1 MSEEYTEVVDNSW
14 GDRFGSSL
22 FAVILGLILFF
33 GSFILL
39 FWNEGR
45 LNLSEIAKTAVEIS
59 ATQPNQKAI
68 GKFISTTGTIKS
80 NQALGDNLFLIP
92 GSYSVV
98 DRTVEMFAW
107 REEKRTEERKSML
120 DGKVTKTTTYKYTKG
135 WTNEPSDSSDFN
147 YSQTHYNPKKA
158 YSDQHYTAS
167 GAKVGLYD
175 INMTDFKEVM
185 QRKTSCDSNSTALSY
200 PTAEGIYLNSNSR
213 LQLSAQSIKSSGDD
227 VKLTN
232 NYLFKGKGVPENPS
246 IGDVRICYN
255 VIPSNS
261 TVTVFGKLAPSN
273 QITVYNA
280 PKNTKFYQL
289 FATSRNEAIKILNS
303 EYTVWTWVLRLIGFA
318 AMSFGI
324 IFALQPINTLLKL
337 IPFVGEWVEEISLS
351 LSFFIA
357 FILTMVTILV
367 SQLLHHPLILIVAI
381 ITTLIAFSGVKKIR
395 KNYLN

>member
-1 MSEEYTEVVDNSW
+1 MSEEYTEVVDDSW
-14 GDRFGSSL
+14 GDRFGSSV

-45 LNLSEIAKTAVEIS
+45 LNLSEVAKTAVEVS
-59 ATQPNQKAI
+59 ATQPNKKAI
-68 GKFISTTGTIKS
+68 GKFISTTGTITS

-107 REEKRTEERKSML
+107 SEEKRTEERKSVL

-135 WTNEPSDSSDFN
+135 WANEPSDSSNFN
-147 YSQTHYNPKKA
+147 YSQTHHNPKKA

-200 PTAEGIYLNSNSR
+200 PIAQGIYLNSNSR
-213 LQLSAQSIKSSGDD
+213 LQLSAQLIKSSGDD
-227 VKLTN
+227 VKLKN
-232 NYLFKGKGVPENPS
+232 NYLFKGEGAPENPN

-255 VIPSNS
+255 VVPTNS
-261 TVTVFGKLAPSN
+261 IVTVFGKLAPSN

-280 PKNTKFYQL
+280 PKDTKFYQL
-289 FATSRNEAIKILNS
+289 FATNRSEAIKTLNS
-303 EYTVWTWVLRLIGFA
+303 EYTIWTWIIRVLGFL
-318 AMSFGI
+318 AMSFGMV
-324 IFALQPINTLLKL
+324 FALQPINTLLNL
-337 IPFVGEWVEEISLS
+337 IPFFGEWIENVTVS
-351 LSFFIA
+351 LSFFVA
-357 FILTMVTILV
+357 FVLTTVTILV
-367 SQLLHHPLILIVAI
+367 SQLLHHPFVLVAAVFI
-381 ITTLIAFSGVKKIR
+381 TLITLSGVKKIR
-395 KNYLN
+395 KSIF